1 MTVWSNQCCAACTCQ
16 PGCSRSF
23 SHQGQSRQHHN
34 YWHTGEWALVRKK
47 WPERGFVH
55 RENLHNFTW
64 TRSNGNRFSPNRL
77 MINSLGTSNE
87 GKKESTLPNIKFSH
101 RLLWSFPVE
110 SESWEEHF
118 ENIQPSL
125 TKSYFHC
132 PSCPHEFYITPIIR
146 PAQKKRKSLLNKP
159 NHKFPTSIKDV
170 FNPLWPPSSNQPGDL
185 MYIKRIGWILWIRV
199 LKEKGDK
206 ISIIDNMAHQVS
218 QIPGFHP
225 LRSIKKHSSPTFTST
240 SNIQIQQWPNQ
251 WIITT
256 STDTLSPNQNMDI
269 AQQHNITY

>member
-1 MTVWSNQCCAACTCQ
+1 MLCCLYLSTRLFPKFFTPRAVTTTPQLLAHRWMSSCQ
-16 PGCSRSF
+16 
-23 SHQGQSRQHHN
+23 
-34 YWHTGEWALVRKK
+34 K
-47 WPERGFVH
+47 ERGFVH

-132 PSCPHEFYITPIIR
+132 PSCPHEFYIIPIIR
-146 PAQKKRKSLLNKP
+146 PAQKESPCSTNPITNFQRPSKMC
-159 NHKFPTSIKDV
+159 SIRYDR
-170 FNPLWPPSSNQPGDL
+170 PLPISQEIWCIS
-185 MYIKRIGWILWIRV
+185 
-199 LKEKGDK
+199 KE
-206 ISIIDNMAHQVS
+206 
-218 QIPGFHP
+218 
-225 LRSIKKHSSPTFTST
+225 
-240 SNIQIQQWPNQ
+240 
-251 WIITT
+251 
-256 STDTLSPNQNMDI
+256 
-269 AQQHNITY
+269 